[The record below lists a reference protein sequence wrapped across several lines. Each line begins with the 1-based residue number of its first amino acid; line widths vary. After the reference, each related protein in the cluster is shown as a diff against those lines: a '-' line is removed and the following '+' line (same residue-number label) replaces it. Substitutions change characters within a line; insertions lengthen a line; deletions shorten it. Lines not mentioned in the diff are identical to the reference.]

1 MRERRGGWALGV
13 TLVLAAGCRIER
25 AAPPPEPCQPAQCSV
40 DVAVNTSL
48 AVGTTLTA
56 AECKSVCAAAWCGI
70 EPLGG
75 SPGCMLYQPR
85 TVLCGPTAS
94 DCGESFNRPCGPSTC
109 SGCCD
114 RGLCTNA
121 FGSCG
126 GASCIECSGC
136 TAAGCEALT
145 ACGGQL
151 EAGPRPST
159 CADAGNAIDPLVALR
174 VWCPSACYESGAV
187 AQVQCAERLGGACG
201 DAGFE
206 AQCGVDAGPPKLC
219 VASCANARESCDRA
233 CTQSSYSECIACSA
247 SCGITFARCAK
258 SCPP

>member
-1 MRERRGGWALGV
+1 MLGAMIV
-13 TLVLAAGCRIER
+13 PYAAGCRIGPTQ
-25 AAPPPEPCQPAQCSV
+25 PPPTQCQAEPCAGE
-40 DVAVNTSL
+40 VAINTSL
-48 AVGTTLTA
+48 PFGTKLTP
-56 AECKSVCAAAWCGI
+56 AECKSVCGSRWCGR
-70 EPLGG
+70 EPIGG
-75 SPGCMLYQPR
+75 PPGCLLSRNQ
-85 TVLCGPTAS
+85 TVVCDPTAY
-94 DCGESFNRPCGPSTC
+94 DCGENFNPPCGPATC
-109 SGCCD
+109 GGCCD

-126 GASCIECSGC
+126 GASCTECAGC

-159 CADAGNAIDPLVALR
+159 CADAGNAIDPSVALR
-174 VWCPSACYESGAV
+174 AWCPSACYESGAV

-201 DAGFE
+201 DAGFA
-206 AQCGVDAGPPKLC
+206 AQCIVDAGPPMPC
-219 VASCANARESCDRA
+219 VVGCADARESCERA
-233 CTQSSYSECIACSA
+233 CPQSSYSECIACSG